1 MIKRIKSKFQSQ
13 DSKKISA
20 NFMYL
25 SILQGMNLLL
35 PLITFPYLV
44 RVLGIE
50 KFGLIMFAQAFIVY
64 FSMLADYGF
73 NLSGIREVS
82 SNRNNKN
89 KLIKI
94 FSSIMTARIV
104 LVLVGLIFLSLIVFS
119 FERFSKDWELYF
131 LTFGIVIGTALFPT
145 WFFQGME
152 KMKYITIL
160 TVVAKL
166 IFTISIFIFVQDKE
180 DFIYVPV
187 INSLGFIFVGL
198 ISLYIIFKDFDMK
211 FQFQKW
217 KRIKIQFI
225 KGWHIFISKISI
237 NLYGATNTFILGIFT
252 NDTVVGYYSIAEKIV
267 RIITSLF
274 APFYQ
279 AIYPHVISI
288 VKQPKNKAIDFLKK
302 VLKYSLL
309 ISSIV
314 FLISITLGKFA
325 LLLVFGEEALN
336 SIEIF
341 YILSPL
347 IIIIPIAY
355 LFFNVILLSYK
366 LDRYFSKLYLLGGI
380 TNIFFILILFQL
392 LEEKIIAISLSLLI
406 TELLI
411 TISAYLIIKN
421 KIYDKSLNDIK

>member
-1 MIKRIKSKFQSQ
+1 MIAKFKSKFQSEN
-13 DSKKISA
+13 SKKISA

-25 SILQGMNLLL
+25 SILQGMNLIL

-50 KFGLIMFAQAFIVY
+50 NFGLLMFAQAFIVY
-64 FSMLADYGF
+64 FTMIVDYGF

-82 SNRNNKN
+82 SNRNNKS

-94 FSSIMTARIV
+94 FSSIMIARFI
-104 LVLVGLIFLSLIVFS
+104 LVLLGLIFLTIIIFS
-119 FERFSKDWELYF
+119 FEKFSENWELYY

-152 KMKYITIL
+152 KMKYITVL
-160 TVVAKL
+160 TVIAKL
-166 IFTISIFIFVQDKE
+166 IFTLSIFLFVTTEK
-180 DFIYVPV
+180 DFIYVPL
-187 INSLGFIFVGL
+187 INSLGFIFVGI
-198 ISLYIIFKDFDMK
+198 ISLFIIFKDFDMK
-211 FQFQKW
+211 IKFQKW

-252 NDTVVGYYSIAEKIV
+252 TDTIVGYYAIAEKVV

-279 AIYPHVISI
+279 TIYPHVVNII
-288 VKQPKNKAIDFLKK
+288 KKPKNEAAQFLKR
-302 VLKYSLL
+302 VFKYSLG
-309 ISSIV
+309 ISTIV
-314 FLISITLGKFA
+314 FLLSISLGEFSF
-325 LLLVFGEEALN
+325 LLVFGEEAKN
-336 SIEIF
+336 SINIF

-347 IIIIPIAY
+347 IIILPMAY
-355 LFFNVILLSYK
+355 LFFNVILLSFK
-366 LDRYFSKLYLLGGI
+366 LDKYFSKLYIIGGI
-380 TNIFFILILFQL
+380 TNLSMIFILFQF
-392 LEEKIIAISLSLLI
+392 LEKKIIAVSLSLLI

-411 TISAYLIIKN
+411 MLLAYILIKN
-421 KIYDKSLNDIK
+421 KGLMD

>member
-1 MIKRIKSKFQSQ
+1 MIAKLKSKFQSEN
-13 DSKKISA
+13 SKKISA

-25 SILQGMNLLL
+25 SILQGMNLIL

-50 KFGLIMFAQAFIVY
+50 NFGLLMFAQAFIVY
-64 FSMLADYGF
+64 FTMIVDYGF

-89 KLIKI
+89 KLINI
-94 FSSIMTARIV
+94 FSSIMIARFI
-104 LVLVGLIFLSLIVFS
+104 LVLMGLIFLTIVVFS
-119 FERFSKDWELYF
+119 FEKFSQNWELYY

-152 KMKYITIL
+152 KMKYITVL

-166 IFTISIFIFVQDKE
+166 IFTISIFIFVQNKE
-180 DFIYVPV
+180 DFIYVPL
-187 INSLGFIFVGL
+187 INSLGFIFVGI
-198 ISLYIIFKDFDMK
+198 ISLFIIFKDFDIRIK
-211 FQFQKW
+211 FQKW

-225 KGWHIFISKISI
+225 KGWYIFISKISI

-252 NDTVVGYYSIAEKIV
+252 SDAIVGYYAIAEKVV

-279 AIYPHVISI
+279 AIYPHVVNI
-288 VKQPKNKAIDFLKK
+288 VKKPRNEAVQFLKR
-302 VLKYSLL
+302 VFNYSLGL
-309 ISSIV
+309 SLVV
-314 FLISITLGKFA
+314 FLLSILLGEFSF
-325 LLLVFGEEALN
+325 LLLFGEEAKN
-336 SIEIF
+336 SINIF

-347 IIIIPIAY
+347 IIILPMAY

-366 LDRYFSKLYLLGGI
+366 LDKYFSKLYIIGGL
-380 TNIFFILILFQL
+380 TNVSMIFILFQF
-392 LEEKIIAISLSLLI
+392 LEEKIVAVSLSLLI
-406 TELLI
+406 TEIIITLL
-411 TISAYLIIKN
+411 AYVIIKN
-421 KIYDKSLNDIK
+421 KKILG

>member
-1 MIKRIKSKFQSQ
+1 MIVKIKSKFQSEN
-13 DSKKISA
+13 SKKISA

-25 SILQGMNLLL
+25 SILQGMNLIL

-50 KFGLIMFAQAFIVY
+50 NFGLLMFAQAFIVY
-64 FSMLADYGF
+64 FTMIVDYGF

-82 SNRNNKN
+82 SNRNNKS

-94 FSSIMTARIV
+94 FSSIMIARFI
-104 LVLVGLIFLSLIVFS
+104 LALVGLIFLTIIVFS
-119 FERFSKDWELYF
+119 FEKFSQNWELYY

-152 KMKYITIL
+152 KMKYITVL
-160 TVVAKL
+160 TVIAKL
-166 IFTISIFIFVQDKE
+166 IFTISIFIFVQNKE
-180 DFIYVPV
+180 DFIYVPLV
-187 INSLGFIFVGL
+187 NSLGFIFIGI
-198 ISLYIIFKDFDMK
+198 ISLFIIFKDFDIK
-211 FQFQKW
+211 IRFQKW

-252 NDTVVGYYSIAEKIV
+252 TDTIVGYYAIAEKVV

-279 AIYPHVISI
+279 TIYPHVVNII
-288 VKQPKNKAIDFLKK
+288 KKPKNEAAQFLKR
-302 VLKYSLL
+302 VFKYSLG
-309 ISSIV
+309 ISTIV
-314 FLISITLGKFA
+314 FLLSISLGEFSF
-325 LLLVFGEEALN
+325 LLVFGEEAKN
-336 SIEIF
+336 SINIF

-347 IIIIPIAY
+347 IIILPMAY

-366 LDRYFSKLYLLGGI
+366 LDKYFSKLYIIGAI
-380 TNIFFILILFQL
+380 TNLSMIFILFQF
-392 LEEKIIAISLSLLI
+392 LEEKIVAVSLSLLI
-406 TELLI
+406 TELIITLLAYKLI
-411 TISAYLIIKN
+411 NEK
-421 KIYDKSLNDIK
+421 KITGN

>member
-1 MIKRIKSKFQSQ
+1 MIAKIKSKFQSEN
-13 DSKKISA
+13 SKKISA

-25 SILQGMNLLL
+25 SILQGMNLIL

-50 KFGLIMFAQAFIVY
+50 NFGLIMFAQAFIVY

-89 KLIKI
+89 KLINI
-94 FSSIMTARIV
+94 FSSIMIARFI
-104 LVLVGLIFLSLIVFS
+104 LVLMGLIFLTIVVFS
-119 FERFSKDWELYF
+119 FEKFSENWELYY

-152 KMKYITIL
+152 KMKYITVL

-166 IFTISIFIFVQDKE
+166 IFTISIFIFVQSKE
-180 DFIYVPV
+180 DFIYVPL
-187 INSLGFIFVGL
+187 INSLGFIFVGF
-198 ISLYIIFKDFDMK
+198 ISLFIIFKDFDMRIR
-211 FQFQKW
+211 FQRW

-225 KGWHIFISKISI
+225 RGWHIFISKISI

-252 NDTVVGYYSIAEKIV
+252 TDTIVGYYAIAEKVV

-279 AIYPHVISI
+279 TIYPHVVNII
-288 VKQPKNKAIDFLKK
+288 KKPKNEAAQFLKR
-302 VLKYSLL
+302 VFKYSLG
-309 ISSIV
+309 ISTIV
-314 FLISITLGKFA
+314 FLLSVLLGEFS
-325 LLLVFGEEALN
+325 LLLVFGEEAKN
-336 SIEIF
+336 SINIF

-347 IIIIPIAY
+347 IIILPMAY

-366 LDRYFSKLYLLGGI
+366 LDKYFSKLYIIGGL
-380 TNIFFILILFQL
+380 TNLSMIFILFQF
-392 LEEKIIAISLSLLI
+392 LEEKIVAVSLSLFI
-406 TELLI
+406 TEIIITLL
-411 TISAYLIIKN
+411 AYVIIKN
-421 KIYDKSLNDIK
+421 KKILG

>member
-1 MIKRIKSKFQSQ
+1 MIAKFKSKFQSEN
-13 DSKKISA
+13 SKKISA

-25 SILQGMNLLL
+25 SILQGMNLIL

-50 KFGLIMFAQAFIVY
+50 NFGLLMFAQAFIVY
-64 FSMLADYGF
+64 FTMIVDYGF

-82 SNRNNKN
+82 SNRNNKS

-94 FSSIMTARIV
+94 FSSIMIARFI
-104 LVLVGLIFLSLIVFS
+104 LVLLGLIFLTIIIFS
-119 FERFSKDWELYF
+119 FEKFSENWELYY

-152 KMKYITIL
+152 KMKYITVL
-160 TVVAKL
+160 TVIAKL
-166 IFTISIFIFVQDKE
+166 IFTLSIFLFVTTEK
-180 DFIYVPV
+180 DFIYVPL
-187 INSLGFIFVGL
+187 INSLGFIFVGI
-198 ISLYIIFKDFDMK
+198 ISLFIIFKDFDMK
-211 FQFQKW
+211 IKFQKW

-252 NDTVVGYYSIAEKIV
+252 TDTIVGYYAIAEKVV

-279 AIYPHVISI
+279 TIYPHVVNII
-288 VKQPKNKAIDFLKK
+288 KKPKNEAAQFLKR
-302 VLKYSLL
+302 VFKYSLG
-309 ISSIV
+309 ISTIV
-314 FLISITLGKFA
+314 FLLSISLGEFSF
-325 LLLVFGEEALN
+325 LLVFGEEAKN
-336 SIEIF
+336 SINIF

-347 IIIIPIAY
+347 IIILPMAY
-355 LFFNVILLSYK
+355 LFFNVILLSFK
-366 LDRYFSKLYLLGGI
+366 LDKYFSKLYIIGGI
-380 TNIFFILILFQL
+380 TNLSMIFILFQF
-392 LEEKIIAISLSLLI
+392 LEEKIVAVSLSLLI

-411 TISAYLIIKN
+411 MLLAYILIKN
-421 KIYDKSLNDIK
+421 KGLMD

>member
-1 MIKRIKSKFQSQ
+1 MIAKFKSKFQSEN
-13 DSKKISA
+13 SKKISA

-25 SILQGMNLLL
+25 SILQGMNLIL

-50 KFGLIMFAQAFIVY
+50 NFGLLMFAQAFIVY
-64 FSMLADYGF
+64 FTMIVDYGF

-82 SNRNNKN
+82 SNRNNKS

-94 FSSIMTARIV
+94 FSSIMIARFI
-104 LVLVGLIFLSLIVFS
+104 LALVGLIFLTIIVFS
-119 FERFSKDWELYF
+119 FEKFSQNWELYY

-152 KMKYITIL
+152 KMKYITVL
-160 TVVAKL
+160 TVIAKL
-166 IFTISIFIFVQDKE
+166 IFTLSIFLFVTTEK
-180 DFIYVPV
+180 DFIYVPL
-187 INSLGFIFVGL
+187 INSLGFIFVGI
-198 ISLYIIFKDFDMK
+198 ISLFIIFKDFDMK
-211 FQFQKW
+211 IKFQKW

-252 NDTVVGYYSIAEKIV
+252 TDTIVGYYAIAEKVV

-279 AIYPHVISI
+279 TIYPHVVNII
-288 VKQPKNKAIDFLKK
+288 KKPKNEAAQFLKR
-302 VLKYSLL
+302 VFKYSLG
-309 ISSIV
+309 ISTIV
-314 FLISITLGKFA
+314 FLLSISLGEFSF
-325 LLLVFGEEALN
+325 LLVFGEEAKN
-336 SIEIF
+336 SINIF

-347 IIIIPIAY
+347 IIILPMAY
-355 LFFNVILLSYK
+355 LFFNVILLSFK
-366 LDRYFSKLYLLGGI
+366 LDKYFSKLYIIGGI
-380 TNIFFILILFQL
+380 TNLSMIFILFQF
-392 LEEKIIAISLSLLI
+392 LEKKIIAVSLSLLI

-411 TISAYLIIKN
+411 MLLAYILIKN
-421 KIYDKSLNDIK
+421 KGLMD

>member
-1 MIKRIKSKFQSQ
+1 MIAKFKSKFQSEN
-13 DSKKISA
+13 SKKISA

-25 SILQGMNLLL
+25 SILQGMNLIL

-50 KFGLIMFAQAFIVY
+50 NFGLLMFAQAFIVY
-64 FSMLADYGF
+64 FTMIVDYGF

-82 SNRNNKN
+82 SNRNNKS

-94 FSSIMTARIV
+94 FSSIMIARFI
-104 LVLVGLIFLSLIVFS
+104 LVLLGLIFLTIIIFS
-119 FERFSKDWELYF
+119 FEKFSENWELYY

-152 KMKYITIL
+152 KMKYITVL
-160 TVVAKL
+160 TVIAKL
-166 IFTISIFIFVQDKE
+166 IFTLSIFLFVTTEK
-180 DFIYVPV
+180 DFIYVPL
-187 INSLGFIFVGL
+187 INSLGFIFVGI
-198 ISLYIIFKDFDMK
+198 ISLFIIFKDFDMK
-211 FQFQKW
+211 IKFQKC

-252 NDTVVGYYSIAEKIV
+252 TDTIVGYYAIAEKVV

-279 AIYPHVISI
+279 TIYPHVVNII
-288 VKQPKNKAIDFLKK
+288 KKPKNEAAQFLKR
-302 VLKYSLL
+302 VFKYSLG
-309 ISSIV
+309 ISTIV
-314 FLISITLGKFA
+314 FLLSVLLGEFS
-325 LLLVFGEEALN
+325 LLLVFGEEAKN
-336 SIEIF
+336 SINIF

-347 IIIIPIAY
+347 IIILPMAY
-355 LFFNVILLSYK
+355 LFFNVILLSFK
-366 LDRYFSKLYLLGGI
+366 LDKYFSKLYIIGGI
-380 TNIFFILILFQL
+380 TNLSMIFILFQF
-392 LEEKIIAISLSLLI
+392 LEEKIVAVSLSLLI

-411 TISAYLIIKN
+411 MLLAYILIKN
-421 KIYDKSLNDIK
+421 KGLMD